1 VSQAAPPVAYQ
12 ITQPGL
18 ARLLLD
24 RYLPRLH
31 YFLTRIGTLSKPL
44 EMGELNGYL
53 RNLSAD
59 IENEIRHKTYIP
71 LAGKEFQPAYQPSEF
86 NEKAG
91 DPFVKPIHQV
101 IRQIIGLAQGGDAAS
116 AQIAAV
122 NRQSR
127 VVRNI
132 LKTLQRTPDPLV
144 LLGDPGTGKTMT
156 LQQTAKSLAETES
169 KRAFPTITL
178 YVRLGEFH
186 VEEGEVTPEH
196 VLDYVK
202 RVTPE
207 KIKPYVDA
215 LDRAGDRLVIIFDGM
230 DEMSRE
236 RYNEHTEALS
246 RFAGA
251 RRDVTKTLFSC
262 RITDFSPKFLH
273 QRLAL
278 LPFNRAQIA
287 EYLRKY
293 IRSFPIMIDREP
305 WSLKRLA
312 KRLAQGG
319 LPMEANN
326 PFVLWLLCFQL
337 QERGTWPE
345 SRVELLGFYNE
356 ENYRRKAEQARRH
369 PGPDTANEPIFPNP
383 ETAFAAWERL
393 AYVITTQNRGAA
405 ISVSEVVEGGATA
418 EVENL
423 LRVGKRCGVLTES
436 FDGYEHLVRFDHQ
449 RLQEYFT
456 ARYIHRARP
465 AMAWLDKLD
474 APRWQETMVNLIL
487 LGGADDAIHALAEA
501 INEPI
506 QAHLVEIN
514 RWEVE
519 WEEWKAAEAEKDKPQ
534 KELEPDEHP
543 LEQEK
548 ADKSAP
554 EPARPRLDEQL
565 ETIIADRIELAS
577 RLMRQ
582 LGSGDS
588 KARDCLM
595 PVLRTAISRL
605 VEDGN
610 PITQVKMMRVCQN
623 IPDIDYIQVLE
634 KPLQSPTHW
643 VRNQAIT
650 LIAGDERIARAIGS
664 DLPSEIGYDLA
675 RGEFLRHFTTYAKAA
690 LEKGSWRY
698 WWPLA
703 FGSFSYLLNLVL
715 LLGVAALIYYGAGEY
730 AESKQPAEAILMAK
744 PYSMTI
750 YAGII
755 FVAVV
760 LSLNINPG
768 WLGAAIWGSAIG
780 SLALYFR
787 VSNAWRDADDTNIPG
802 KLIVWGILSAPI
814 FGVGCAMIHFA
825 ALTIYLAVTAQV
837 RRSHRL
843 AGSIL
848 KVAWQVNWFSKALN
862 KTFVGVIFGFIVF
875 LYMIKVASTLLDSW
889 LVLPVGVRIGKIL
902 YLPFSP
908 RINFVIILITLT
920 VTWKLARKYRSFY
933 SEYIRKTAIHLSEI
947 LTRSAIVGVLRRF
960 GRGVAT
966 FLTVSRVLSLLLIGL
981 TGFVCKYFSLYM
993 NRGLVIILLLLF
1005 SALFLHIF
1013 VTILRQLASLFSW
1026 NSPIFPPGSFT
1037 PEEWK
1042 QRITEATATQQGRL
1056 LHRTNHQSLDL
1067 TPEAFLETLKEINS
1081 AIKKEP
1087 AASAYWSQRDQL
1099 EQVLKQEKQG

>member
-1 VSQAAPPVAYQ
+1 VSQVAPPVDYQ

-31 YFLTRIGTLSKPL
+31 YFLTRIGTLSKPP
-44 EMGELNGYL
+44 EMDGLTSYL

-71 LAGKEFQPAYQPSEF
+71 LTGKEFQPTHQPSEF

-127 VVRNI
+127 VVRDI
-132 LKTLQRTPDPLV
+132 LKTLQRTPDPLA

-156 LQQTAKSLAETES
+156 LQQTARSMAEAES
-169 KRAFPTITL
+169 KRVFPTITL

-196 VLDYVK
+196 ALDYVK
-202 RVTPE
+202 RVAPE
-207 KIKPYVDA
+207 TIRPYIDA

-251 RRDVTKTLFSC
+251 RRGVTRTLFSC

-273 QRLAL
+273 QRLVL

-319 LPMEANN
+319 LPIEANN

-337 QERGTWPE
+337 QERGAWPE

-356 ENYRRKAEQARRH
+356 ENYRRKVEQAKRH
-369 PGPDTANEPIFPNP
+369 PGADTANEPVFPDP
-383 ETAFAAWERL
+383 ESAFAAWERL
-393 AYVITTQNRGAA
+393 AYLITTRNRGAA
-405 ISVSEVVEGGATA
+405 IPVSEAVEGGATA

-423 LRVGKRCGVLTES
+423 IRVGKRCGVLIES
-436 FDGYEHLVRFDHQ
+436 FDGHEHLVRFDHH

-456 ARYIHRARP
+456 ARHIHRAHP
-465 AMAWLDKLD
+465 TIAWLDKLD
-474 APRWQETMVNLIL
+474 APRWQETMVNLIM
-487 LGGADDAIHALAEA
+487 LGGADDVAQTLADA
-501 INEPI
+501 INKPI
-506 QAHLVEIN
+506 QARLVEIGLGEQQLKE
-514 RWEVE
+514 RTAV
-519 WEEWKAAEAEKDKPQ
+519 
-534 KELEPDEHP
+534 KEL
-543 LEQEK
+543 
-548 ADKSAP
+548 
-554 EPARPRLDEQL
+554 ARPRFDEQL

-577 RLMRQ
+577 RLTRQ
-582 LGSGDS
+582 LGSGDL
-588 KARDCLM
+588 KAKDCLM
-595 PVLRTAISRL
+595 PVLRTAITRM

-634 KPLQSPTHW
+634 KPLKSPINW

-650 LIAGDERIARAIGS
+650 LIAGDERSARAIGS
-664 DLPSEIGYDLA
+664 DLPTEIGYDLGS
-675 RGEFLRHFTTYAKAA
+675 GEFLRRFTTYAKAA
-690 LEKGSWRY
+690 LEKGSWRH
-698 WWPLA
+698 WLCLVL
-703 FGSFSYLLNLVL
+703 GSFSYLLNLAL
-715 LLGVAALIYYGAGEY
+715 LLGVAALIYYGAEKF
-730 AESKQPAEAILMAK
+730 AESELPAEAILMTR
-744 PYSMTI
+744 PYSIII
-750 YAGII
+750 YTGII

-760 LSLNINPG
+760 WSLKVNPG
-768 WLGAAIWGSAIG
+768 RLGAVIWGSAFS
-780 SLALYFR
+780 SLALSFAIKR
-787 VSNAWRDADDTNIPG
+787 LWRDPKYI
-802 KLIVWGILSAPI
+802 LIFVVAAFFVFISAPI
-814 FGVGCAMIHFA
+814 SAAAGAMIHFA
-825 ALTIYLAVTAQV
+825 ALTIYLAVTTQI
-837 RRSHRL
+837 RRSHHL

-848 KVAWQVNWFSKALN
+848 KAAWQANWFSKAFEKKFL
-862 KTFVGVIFGFIVF
+862 TGIFGAT
-875 LYMIKVASTLLDSW
+875 ASTLVGTSVVLGLFY
-889 LVLPVGVRIGKIL
+889 LVFLLWSFIRPLVVHVGVWMGQAL

-908 RINFVIILITLT
+908 RSNFAIALIAPIAIWLLVRQYRRSYQEGWNTISILLM
-920 VTWKLARKYRSFY
+920 LA
-933 SEYIRKTAIHLSEI
+933 
-947 LTRSAIVGVLRRF
+947 G
-960 GRGVAT
+960 GVA
-966 FLTVSRVLSLLLIGL
+966 LQ
-981 TGFVCKYFSLYM
+981 YFDFYA
-993 NRGLVIILLLLF
+993 GKAIVIILLLLCC
-1005 SALFLHIF
+1005 AILLYLFG
-1013 VTILRQLASLFSW
+1013 TMLRQLAYLLFS
-1026 NSPIFPPGSFT
+1026 SSQIFPPGSFT
-1037 PEEWK
+1037 SEEWK
-1042 QRITEATATQQGRL
+1042 RRITKASVSQQKRL
-1056 LHRTNHQSLDL
+1056 LRRTNHQSLDL
-1067 TPEAFLETLKEINS
+1067 TPEAFLETLEEINS
-1081 AIKKEP
+1081 AIKEEP